1 MKDSSITEIFIK
13 LIKTIFFLTLSTLPS
28 FLLNLASLSGPD
40 LSMNEN
46 WVITIM
52 ILLITLALVYF
63 LFSYYRKQGKNILK
77 KIGWK
82 DLAIAFTIFIF
93 VRLSVVINVMIN
105 EWINGS
111 GSSLS
116 SNDVALQQFESSV
129 ASFPMYLL
137 MFNFIVAIVGP
148 ILEELAFRGI
158 FADIWFDSPKNIKA
172 AIFSSII
179 FTLAH
184 GYDDLITFLMY
195 LIMAFGFYYAYYRR
209 GNILD
214 SILVHIFNNA
224 FVVLTSLFLI

>member
-1 MKDSSITEIFIK
+1 
-13 LIKTIFFLTLSTLPS
+13 
-28 FLLNLASLSGPD
+28 
-40 LSMNEN
+40 
-46 WVITIM
+46 M

-63 LFSYYRKQGKNILK
+63 LFSYYRKQSKNVLK

-82 DLAIAFTIFIF
+82 DLAIAFAIFIF

-137 MFNFIVAIVGP
+137 IFNFIVAIAGP

-158 FADIWFDSPKNIKA
+158 FTDIWFNSPKNIKA

-214 SILVHIFNNA
+214 SILVHIFNNT